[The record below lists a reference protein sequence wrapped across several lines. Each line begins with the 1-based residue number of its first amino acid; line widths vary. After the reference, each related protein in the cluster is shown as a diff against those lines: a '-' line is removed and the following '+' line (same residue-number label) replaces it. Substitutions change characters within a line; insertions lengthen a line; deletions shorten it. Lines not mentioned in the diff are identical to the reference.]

1 MTREAF
7 ERAREINGEIKKY
20 EESIDKIKTSILVK
34 KNKDKEAEKSIRD
47 HKRLNPHSER
57 WTLSKF
63 FLLRFEGRK
72 IKIFPHYEFA
82 QAIEIDADA
91 ELVDAI
97 IDHLEKRKKMYE
109 TEFEMIETKLTNQ

>member
-20 EESIDKIKTSILVK
+20 EESIDKIKTGILVK
-34 KNKDKEAEKSIRD
+34 KNKDKEAEKSIRE
-47 HKRLNPHSER
+47 HQKRDPHGER

-63 FLLRFEGRK
+63 FSLRFEGQK

-82 QAIEIDADA
+82 RAIEIDADA
-91 ELVDAI
+91 ELIGVI
-97 IDHLEKRKKMYE
+97 IDYLEKKKKQYE
-109 TEFEMIETKLTNQ
+109 TEFQLIETKN